1 MQLPQYN
8 DGTWYHRLTQQIETI
23 KTVIEYK
30 KVLLLTNLSQN
41 TRSVVKYCDHWD
53 KLKQLARQTASLTS
67 YWCWDL
73 GKATNFIV
81 SMVQKKLKEVIK
93 ASNFAPDDNDKF

>member
-8 DGTWYHRLTQQIETI
+8 DGTWYHGLTQQIETI

-41 TRSVVKYCDHWD
+41 TRSVVKYCDH
-53 KLKQLARQTASLTS
+53 
-67 YWCWDL
+67 
-73 GKATNFIV
+73 
-81 SMVQKKLKEVIK
+81 
-93 ASNFAPDDNDKF
+93 